1 MASQGVL
8 QNYAAL
14 GALNQIYT
22 NTAAAQA
29 SKGTSKIEQQQFID
43 AIKNLSGISTPEA
56 LAGYKKNF
64 ATVITGVSDAFSKK
78 LAGYTPGILASPSY
92 TGMSS
97 AIGKQLSDYGT
108 KVLNDFGAIGTQV
121 QNAGLKSSKNLGAI
135 SQNYMRQIN
144 KAGTKGVQTTADLS
158 NAYITSL
165 QKMGSAGV
173 TSLGGTSER
182 GATRL
187 YGTLAAPV
195 ASFQGVQGDS
205 AFSNMVNSTFMKLAT
220 KPPTV
225 QSDVGSMAGLY
236 RYNV

>member
-8 QNYAAL
+8 QNYAAQ

-29 SKGTSKIEQQQFID
+29 SRATSKIEQQQFVD
-43 AIKNLSGISTPEA
+43 AIKNLSGISTPGA
-56 LAGYKKNF
+56 LAEYKKNF
-64 ATVITGVSDAFSKK
+64 ATVITSVSDAYSKK

-108 KVLNDFGAIGTQV
+108 RVLNDFGAIGTQV
-121 QNAGLKSSKNLGAI
+121 QNAGAKSSSNLKAV
-135 SQNYMRQIN
+135 SQDYMQQIN
-144 KAGTKGVQTTADLS
+144 KSGTKGVKATADLS

-165 QKMGSAGV
+165 QGMGSAGV
-173 TSLGGTSER
+173 SSLGGTSER

-236 RYNV
+236 LYNV

>member
-8 QNYAAL
+8 QNYAAQ

-29 SKGTSKIEQQQFID
+29 SRATSKIEQQQFVD
-43 AIKNLSGISTPEA
+43 AIKNLSGISTPGA
-56 LAGYKKNF
+56 LAEYKKNF
-64 ATVITGVSDAFSKK
+64 ATVITSVSDAYSKK
-78 LAGYTPGILASPSY
+78 LTGYTPGILASPSY

-108 KVLNDFGAIGTQV
+108 RVLNDFGAIGTQV
-121 QNAGLKSSKNLGAI
+121 QNAGAKSSSNLKAV
-135 SQNYMRQIN
+135 SQDYMQQIN
-144 KAGTKGVQTTADLS
+144 KSGTKGVKATADLS

-165 QKMGSAGV
+165 QGMGSAGV
-173 TSLGGTSER
+173 SSLGGTSER